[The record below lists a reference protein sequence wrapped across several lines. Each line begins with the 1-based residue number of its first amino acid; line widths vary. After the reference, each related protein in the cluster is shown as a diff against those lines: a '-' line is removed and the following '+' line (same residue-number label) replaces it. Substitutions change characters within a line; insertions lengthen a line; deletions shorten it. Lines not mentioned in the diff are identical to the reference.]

1 MVVCILCC
9 HDRFVDVD
17 VDIAAVNGVNGVN
30 GVNDGDDL
38 ISLTLSLLSLLSFS
52 FEAAAHSCEIKAFL
66 LFLFP
71 LFEMV
76 EAS

>member
-17 VDIAAVNGVNGVN
+17 VDVAAVNGVN

>member
-17 VDIAAVNGVNGVN
+17 VAAVNGVN